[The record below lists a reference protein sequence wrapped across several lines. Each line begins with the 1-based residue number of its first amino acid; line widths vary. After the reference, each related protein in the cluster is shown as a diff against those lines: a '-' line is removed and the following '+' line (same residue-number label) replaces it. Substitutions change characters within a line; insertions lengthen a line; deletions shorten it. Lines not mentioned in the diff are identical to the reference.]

1 MMEKAPEIS
10 VGIVSG
16 SGLTFTLNGQFTAS
30 SGSGNLAGQFNAN
43 AGRRSLAGQWTA
55 MLQNGMILLR
65 SNTSVIEAGDG
76 ITIVPSDPEHDS
88 FTLHAVTIGV
98 AFHWQRDEDQT
109 FRGRLKFIVD
119 NDRITAVNILSVEDY
134 LLSVISS
141 EMSATS
147 SSDLLKAH
155 AVISRSWLLAQMEKT
170 ARLKAGEGKYTT
182 SVVTDTEITRWYD
195 REDHSN
201 FDVCADDH
209 CQRYQGITRASTQIV
224 EQAVRA
230 TSGEVL
236 MYEGLICDARYS
248 KCCGGITEL
257 FENAWEPVSH
267 PYLQKITDSKQLSDG
282 FSDDLTK
289 EANAVKWIEGV
300 PDAFCNT
307 SDKKTLSQV
316 LNNYD
321 QETNDFFRWKVIYPQ
336 RELSSLVREKTGID
350 FGLITDLEPL
360 TRGTSGR
367 ITRLRIKGDRKT
379 LIIGKE
385 LEIRKALSK
394 THLYSSA
401 FVVRKETNG
410 GDPAFILHGAG
421 WGHGVGLCQIG
432 AAVMGASGYSYR
444 DILAHYFR
452 NALLKKIY

>member
-1 MMEKAPEIS
+1 MMDQTPEIS

-16 SGLTFTLNGQFTAS
+16 SGLTFTLNGHFTQS
-30 SGSGNLAGQFNAN
+30 TG
-43 AGRRSLAGQWTA
+43 GRKLTGQWTA
-55 MLQNGMILLR
+55 LLEDGRILFKDK
-65 SNTSVIEAGDG
+65 TTVIEAGEE
-76 ITIVPSDPEHDS
+76 ITLAPADAENDS

-98 AFHWQRDEDQT
+98 AFHWQRNEDQT
-109 FRGRLKFIVD
+109 FRGRLKFIIENTRV
-119 NDRITAVNILSVEDY
+119 TAVNILSVEDY

-147 SSDLLKAH
+147 SAELLKAH

-182 SVVTDTEITRWYD
+182 SIVTDTEITRWYD

-224 EQAVRA
+224 GQAVRE

-236 MYEGLICDARYS
+236 IYDGMICDARYS

-267 PYLQKITDSKQLSDG
+267 PYLQSITDSKQLPAG
-282 FSDDLTK
+282 FNTDLTQ
-289 EANAVKWIEGV
+289 ETNAVRWINGV

-307 SDKKTLSQV
+307 NDKKTLSQV

-321 QETNDFFRWKVIYPQ
+321 QETNDFFRWKVAYSQ
-336 RELSSLVREKTGID
+336 KELSALVREKTGTD
-350 FGLITDLEPL
+350 FGTITDLEPVA
-360 TRGTSGR
+360 RGASGR
-367 ITRLRIKGDRKT
+367 IVRLRITGDRKT
-379 LIIGKE
+379 MIIGKE

-401 FVVRKETNG
+401 FVVEKRIEEGGTN
-410 GDPAFILHGAG
+410 FTLHGAG

-432 AAVMGASGYSYR
+432 AAVMGALGCSYR
-444 DILAHYFR
+444 DILMHYFI
-452 NALLKKIY
+452 NANLKKIY

>member
-1 MMEKAPEIS
+1 MMKSKAPEIS

-16 SGLTFTLNGQFTAS
+16 SGLIFTLNGHFTES
-30 SGSGNLAGQFNAN
+30 TG
-43 AGRRSLAGQWTA
+43 GRKLTGQWTA
-55 MLQNGMILLR
+55 ALQDGRIILKDGKEIIDAGKEITL
-65 SNTSVIEAGDG
+65 VPEAG
-76 ITIVPSDPEHDS
+76 ERDS

-109 FRGRLKFIVD
+109 FRGTLKFIIENGQV
-119 NDRITAVNILSVEDY
+119 TAVNILPVEDY

-147 SSDLLKAH
+147 SEELLKAH

-170 ARLKAGEGKYTT
+170 ARLKAGEEKYRT
-182 SVVTDTEITRWYD
+182 SIMTDAEITRWYD
-195 REDHSN
+195 REDHAN

-209 CQRYQGITRASTQIV
+209 CQRYQGITRASTQVV
-224 EQAVRA
+224 EQAVRE

-236 MYEGLICDARYS
+236 MYDSLICDARYS

-257 FENAWEPVSH
+257 FENAWESVSH
-267 PYLQKITDSKQLSDG
+267 PYLQDVIDNKQVPSGFNTDLN
-282 FSDDLTK
+282 L
-289 EANAVKWIEGV
+289 EENAVKWIRGV

-307 SDKKTLSQV
+307 NDKKTLSQV

-321 QETNDFFRWKVIYPQ
+321 QETNDFFRWQVTYTQ
-336 RELSSLVREKTGID
+336 EELSILVREKTGIN
-350 FGLITDLEPL
+350 FGLISDLEPL

-367 ITRLRIKGDRKT
+367 IVRLRIKGDKKT
-379 LIIGKE
+379 MIIGKE

-401 FVVRKETNG
+401 FFVEKRQEKSG
-410 GDPAFILHGAG
+410 IKFILHGAG

-432 AAVMGASGYSYR
+432 AAVMGASGYSYSE
-444 DILAHYFR
+444 ILKHYFMK
-452 NALLKKIY
+452 ATLKKKY